1 MYHAINPILYTMAN
15 DTDAKSKLLFYHI
28 MGNVVGFVQDSS
40 VQNASGTTANS
51 GLDNYNPFAQKPT
64 TTTTPAAAPAAAAPQ
79 VCLSIRIGQEG
90 Q

>member
-1 MYHAINPILYTMAN
+1 
-15 DTDAKSKLLFYHI
+15 

-79 VCLSIRIGQEG
+79 VCLYMRIG
-90 Q
+90 

>member
-1 MYHAINPILYTMAN
+1 
-15 DTDAKSKLLFYHI
+15 

-79 VCLSIRIGQEG
+79 VCLSIRIRRTKERMIR
-90 Q
+90 